1 MDRWI
6 NIDSPEYIPDPHPL
20 SHSPQGGVRGEVR
33 GGVIICIIY
42 YLFFKNKHLY
52 IKIEP
57 KLPFIQN

>member
-42 YLFFKNKHLY
+42 YLFL
-52 IKIEP
+52 KIN
-57 KLPFIQN
+57 ICI